1 MAKIKLKSKL
11 NKSANSNWEIVD
23 DLPKAQWGKEEA
35 VTDSVKHQAIRSLQ
49 YEKGDPNNP
58 NTGGGFDRNT
68 KKAYGMSD
76 WGYHESQSVP
86 ANPIFKSPTSL
97 KEATDMWMQEVDP
110 RTSPY
115 FDKALTR
122 SQANDFLFSTGRDIR
137 PYIVDQLYKEKY
149 GKPEG
154 LPNRSKYNKDTKKP
168 EYTPELQA
176 EINSIWDANKPAWDK
191 LSYDQQ
197 QAMMGLARQ
206 SYGQNIER
214 GKGSINENLEAYKEV
229 WKGRIPNLNSANYN
243 QPIHWEQNK
252 KQSGGYILPKAQDG
266 LITNPRQQYT
276 PSSSDNVNL
285 ERVYNENIQK
295 QEDLRR
301 IQSLQEKNREKYE
314 PTQAIKNAK
323 AVAAIGQFSPEPL
336 SNLGAKTVGTV
347 WDLGTATKYALDGQ
361 YKNAGEDLI
370 QAGVNWIPFLNQK
383 KMLNLSKNTPSLA
396 YQFNQ
401 AIPKINQG
409 INYLQKGDNV
419 KTTTEAF
426 KNETGLGK
434 KKNGGKL
441 KKFQNAGLIKDPRQD
456 SYYTP
461 SSSDSKSKLELLIN
475 NQEIVYKGK
484 DLPEVNITAPRAQYP
499 TYRGQLSQNARD
511 GDAANRARIA
521 EERNINSYKG
531 EQGLGNDL
539 IGQGIGLLLM
549 PELRAAE
556 SATALT
562 KIGTEAFN
570 AVNPFSGFG
579 GFKGVKSNIPTSLNE
594 LKNTGFK
601 TDPNFHRDL
610 FHNKKQ
616 QLFEHLNTTEG
627 RKRLQGY
634 IDNNQHLQ
642 DLNKS
647 VDDIITDF
655 QNTTFQTERP
665 RWDALIKNE
674 EGNYQGGWERNPDG
688 TEKLY
693 PVDPDNAYNW
703 YLNGFKK
710 PSFVSMGQNY
720 TPYDAHHI
728 LEHEFG
734 HLFQRGTEIKGVD
747 DVLSGI
753 KLKGNYETSSF
764 LDKIKEFNPFKKT
777 VNDIGY
783 STTNEIYGTGINQ
796 SNRASSLKDQADY
809 WTSGAGRGQEKAAF
823 ASEVRENLL
832 QRGLLKD
839 RYDEITPELLQEH
852 HKLYQNTGGNKYNL
866 RLYDIMNKNKNN
878 YSFLSQALNKM
889 PAILPYVGAGY
900 LGYEGLQKQENEPY
914 KYGGKVSQWEVME
927 EGGDVTQKGYKRNS
941 PYVNNKQNIINS
953 GRITMKGVDFPVHGV
968 DEYGNEQMMFP
979 NGEYSFPGNQVIET
993 RMKQNGGCLEC
1004 EQKSLIKAQNGIT
1017 HDKGRYNL
1025 YLDSLAAFNEGERL
1039 YEEDENYNPGRHS
1052 PKDDK
1057 YFNDVQRGLTHGFR
1071 GVQKSGTVDPS
1082 VMNKT
1087 HLTLPEW
1094 TNPTPI
1100 SYRPL
1105 QTPIQFSPN
1114 QEEIKIEKVPNA
1126 PMPKWDGHKDYFTII
1141 GDKSGAMYNQKTGR
1155 KLEYGGLLKAQ
1166 KGVRT
1171 PKQQKIHLGQSMQSA
1186 SFQYGGDTDM
1196 YGNDMLANIVF
1207 KDSPRSVYNP
1217 KLNQIEFG
1225 NDYDNADNEQ
1235 ENYMIAHE
1243 NFHAKQY
1250 AEGKSRFEPNRNDL
1264 IVPPSMVA
1272 SDENWNGYHDRKDI
1286 ESNIDIDNFI
1296 NDNPSFQFV
1305 PRPLIYNKEVDGAQ
1319 YENPY
1324 SLEGEAQYYE
1334 NSGEVP
1340 DSYKNGGS
1348 IWEVIEDVKKPLK
1361 RFQKG
1366 GKTATVSE
1374 LWEQKTGTPWAE
1386 AKKQGLTDGTLNP
1399 NLKLRESLLKGIIP
1413 TKQKQLPV
1421 QQEQPNQFTNINT
1434 IQQIPDV
1441 LFENPDTEKQFIQVP
1456 PNTINPD
1463 TVYHSRLVERMDDP
1477 TAGFTVT
1484 LQDSNPDLMTPSIPG
1499 LKSKDEWGNYPL
1511 HIDAKGQVPKMKLST
1526 TTGNPNIFK
1535 NEGSSCRDS
1544 DGKVIHECASG
1555 AQRALD
1561 LNTKVNR
1568 RDLGITGD
1576 GWSMTQN
1583 IIDKGG
1589 KRVYGFQNL
1598 GNSDISQFKNTNHT
1612 KGILDNSDIK
1622 KFLDDKRKE
1631 MNISDKDIV
1640 SNAQK
1645 GDFVEM
1651 WYKNSPN
1658 QDKALKESKGNV
1670 ITTHIGMI
1678 TEDEKGKKYVTH
1690 NVDGTWHTD
1699 PLDKA
1704 LSSHKLKMKGD
1715 HRIMVAGLV
1724 RPDYFDNTNAL
1735 ETTGVQVDPNGKTY
1749 TSESPRTPIT
1759 NANGW
1764 KIHSEKDGE
1773 QAGKYPLLK
1782 ESMEFTKGLSYYA
1795 PEVQKDFG
1803 LSDKETEQLMKLSF
1817 GLFGKES
1824 GFGVT
1829 NIYKDK
1835 ERKRNIYNAYKEA
1848 VPEWAPESDELSSG
1862 KGQIKLNTVFD
1873 TPEKKALLKKYGI
1886 TKENIWDS
1894 QNSAAAL
1901 LLSTAM
1907 NYKNFKRFSGVD
1919 FENADPI
1926 TVQNVL
1932 ALAHN
1937 KGLNNVLKNE
1947 FTSRDVRTPQEKIKG
1962 FFTGEKNN
1970 NRKYDVEP
1978 YADLNTKLKGLETYS
1993 NLHTDKSSYAN
2004 LVADYSASLNVDYN
2018 KVKQLA
2024 NTAGSYE
2031 PRQDQLPQTIS
2042 EYVGENINKGVNFV
2056 VNPIIKTEEKIS
2068 GKVKRVGSNVHK
2080 IDDKAEKIIGRVE
2093 KKGATFLKK
2102 LRKHQNGGV
2111 IGDWEIIN

>member
-1 MAKIKLKSKL
+1 MAKKKVK
-11 NKSANSNWEIVD
+11 KQDWEIID
-23 DLPKAQWGKEEA
+23 DVSTMGYRD
-35 VTDSVKHQAIRSLQ
+35 DSPYRNRESIDIYS
-49 YEKGDPNNP
+49 PNGLIDMS
-58 NTGGGFDRNT
+58 NTGIPLLANGRYLPPYSGMHKFNT
-68 KKAYGMSD
+68 NK
-76 WGYHESQSVP
+76 V
-86 ANPIFKSPTSL
+86 
-97 KEATDMWMQEVDP
+97 KE
-110 RTSPY
+110 
-115 FDKALTR
+115 
-122 SQANDFLFSTGRDIR
+122 
-137 PYIVDQLYKEKY
+137 
-149 GKPEG
+149 
-154 LPNRSKYNKDTKKP
+154 
-168 EYTPELQA
+168 
-176 EINSIWDANKPAWDK
+176 
-191 LSYDQQ
+191 
-197 QAMMGLARQ
+197 
-206 SYGQNIER
+206 
-214 GKGSINENLEAYKEV
+214 
-229 WKGRIPNLNSANYN
+229 IPL
-243 QPIHWEQNK
+243 
-252 KQSGGYILPKAQDG
+252 
-266 LITNPRQQYT
+266 
-276 PSSSDNVNL
+276 
-285 ERVYNENIQK
+285 
-295 QEDLRR
+295 
-301 IQSLQEKNREKYE
+301 
-314 PTQAIKNAK
+314 
-323 AVAAIGQFSPEPL
+323 
-336 SNLGAKTVGTV
+336 
-347 WDLGTATKYALDGQ
+347 
-361 YKNAGEDLI
+361 
-370 QAGVNWIPFLNQK
+370 
-383 KMLNLSKNTPSLA
+383 
-396 YQFNQ
+396 
-401 AIPKINQG
+401 
-409 INYLQKGDNV
+409 
-419 KTTTEAF
+419 
-426 KNETGLGK
+426 
-434 KKNGGKL
+434 
-441 KKFQNAGLIKDPRQD
+441 
-456 SYYTP
+456 
-461 SSSDSKSKLELLIN
+461 
-475 NQEIVYKGK
+475 
-484 DLPEVNITAPRAQYP
+484 
-499 TYRGQLSQNARD
+499 
-511 GDAANRARIA
+511 
-521 EERNINSYKG
+521 
-531 EQGLGNDL
+531 
-539 IGQGIGLLLM
+539 
-549 PELRAAE
+549 
-556 SATALT
+556 
-562 KIGTEAFN
+562 
-570 AVNPFSGFG
+570 
-579 GFKGVKSNIPTSLNE
+579 
-594 LKNTGFK
+594 
-601 TDPNFHRDL
+601 
-610 FHNKKQ
+610 
-616 QLFEHLNTTEG
+616 
-627 RKRLQGY
+627 
-634 IDNNQHLQ
+634 
-642 DLNKS
+642 
-647 VDDIITDF
+647 
-655 QNTTFQTERP
+655 
-665 RWDALIKNE
+665 
-674 EGNYQGGWERNPDG
+674 
-688 TEKLY
+688 
-693 PVDPDNAYNW
+693 
-703 YLNGFKK
+703 
-710 PSFVSMGQNY
+710 
-720 TPYDAHHI
+720 
-728 LEHEFG
+728 
-734 HLFQRGTEIKGVD
+734 
-747 DVLSGI
+747 
-753 KLKGNYETSSF
+753 
-764 LDKIKEFNPFKKT
+764 
-777 VNDIGY
+777 
-783 STTNEIYGTGINQ
+783 
-796 SNRASSLKDQADY
+796 
-809 WTSGAGRGQEKAAF
+809 
-823 ASEVRENLL
+823 
-832 QRGLLKD
+832 
-839 RYDEITPELLQEH
+839 
-852 HKLYQNTGGNKYNL
+852 
-866 RLYDIMNKNKNN
+866 
-878 YSFLSQALNKM
+878 
-889 PAILPYVGAGY
+889 
-900 LGYEGLQKQENEPY
+900 
-914 KYGGKVSQWEVME
+914 
-927 EGGDVTQKGYKRNS
+927 
-941 PYVNNKQNIINS
+941 
-953 GRITMKGVDFPVHGV
+953 
-968 DEYGNEQMMFP
+968 
-979 NGEYSFPGNQVIET
+979 
-993 RMKQNGGCLEC
+993 
-1004 EQKSLIKAQNGIT
+1004 AQNGIT

-1186 SFQYGGDTDM
+1186 SFQYGEDTDM

-1366 GKTATVSE
+1366 GNTSTVSE

-1386 AKKQGLTDGTLNP
+1386 AKKQGLSDGSAKS
-1399 NLKLRESLLKGIIP
+1399 NLKLRESLSRGIIP
-1413 TKQKQLPV
+1413 VKQKQLPI
-1421 QQEQPNQFTNINT
+1421 QQEQPNQFTDINT
-1434 IQQIPDV
+1434 IQQIPNV

-1477 TAGFTVT
+1477 TEGFTVT

-1544 DGKVIHECASG
+1544 DGSIIPECASG
-1555 AQRALD
+1555 MQRALD
-1561 LNTKVNR
+1561 LNTKINR
-1568 RDLGITGD
+1568 RDLGLVGD
-1576 GWSMTQN
+1576 GWTMSQN
-1583 IIDKGG
+1583 VIDKGG

-1598 GNSDISQFKNTNHT
+1598 ENTDISQLKTNKDVKT
-1612 KGILDNSDIK
+1612 
-1622 KFLDDKRKE
+1622 FLDSKKKE

-1645 GDFVEM
+1645 GDVVEM
-1651 WYKNSPN
+1651 WFKDSPN
-1658 QDKALKESKGNV
+1658 QKKALGKGKGKV
-1670 ITTHIGMI
+1670 VTTHIGMI
-1678 TEDEKGKKYVTH
+1678 TEDDKGKKYVTH
-1690 NVDGTWHTD
+1690 NVHGTWHTD
-1699 PLDKA
+1699 PLEKSLSEHQIKGHKA
-1704 LSSHKLKMKGD
+1704 GS
-1715 HRIMVAGLV
+1715 IMVAGLV

-1759 NANGW
+1759 NAKGW

-1782 ESMEFTKGLSYYA
+1782 ESQEFTKGLSYYA

-1829 NIYKDK
+1829 KIYKDK

-2056 VNPIIKTEEKIS
+2056 VNPIIKTEEKIVNS
-2068 GKVKRVGSNVHK
+2068 ANRVGNKTNKIGSKVKQLENKGLNLIKK
-2080 IDDKAEKIIGRVE
+2080 IK
-2093 KKGATFLKK
+2093 
-2102 LRKHQNGGV
+2102 KHQNGGS